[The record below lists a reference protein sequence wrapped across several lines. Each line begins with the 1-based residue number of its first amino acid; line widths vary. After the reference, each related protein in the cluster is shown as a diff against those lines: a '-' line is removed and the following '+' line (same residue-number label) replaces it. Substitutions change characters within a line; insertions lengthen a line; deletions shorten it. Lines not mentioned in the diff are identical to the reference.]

1 MVLVVLLLFSVLS
14 SDLSSFLGSMRDLVR
29 AC

>member
-14 SDLSSFLGSMRDLVR
+14 SDLSIFLGSMRDLVR